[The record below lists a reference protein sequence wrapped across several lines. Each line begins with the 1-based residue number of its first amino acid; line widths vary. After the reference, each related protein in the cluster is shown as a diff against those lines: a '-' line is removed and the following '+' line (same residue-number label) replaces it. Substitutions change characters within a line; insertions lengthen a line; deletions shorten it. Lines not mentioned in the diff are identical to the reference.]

1 MSNCRGAVPDYNQD
15 CDALTNGL
23 QWLLWCAEGLPG
35 APYFQC
41 SYNNSGNS
49 EPTDKYGLVKVNETQ
64 PLSVTST
71 AAPESE
77 KQTIR

>member
-23 QWLLWCAEGLPG
+23 QWLLWCGCSKNDCR
-35 APYFQC
+35 C